1 MKIELNITVRE
12 LVEYALSSGN
22 LTRGTF
28 DKGRSLEGIRGHQ
41 KVQQDRPEEY
51 TKEVSVS
58 HKFDIDQ
65 FIIDVTGRIDGVFL
79 YPEKVIIEEIKTTRK
94 DPDRY
99 EEKENKYHWSQL
111 KIYSYV
117 YMVEHGFDEIDAQLT
132 YYHIET
138 GKTKEFREKYAK
150 YTLEIFFKEIL
161 AKYMDWA
168 TRVSNW
174 QQVRDQ
180 SIHKLDFPFDEYRK
194 GQRKMAVDSYM
205 AIKTKKQLIVQ
216 APTGIGKTIAV
227 LFPAIKAMAEGYGE
241 KIFYLTARTT
251 GRIAAEKAIKEM
263 RNRGLRIK
271 SLVLTAKEKICLIP
285 GTGCDGDECIYAL
298 GYYDRIQDV
307 LKSLYNVDE
316 FSKDLISEAAGNFS
330 VCPFELSLDLSL
342 FSDCIICDYNYAFD
356 PRVYLRRFFQKGDMD
371 YTFLIDE
378 AHNLPDRAREM
389 FSAQI
394 RKQPYLDLRRKVK
407 DKLPELYKNIGK
419 INSCMIKERKN
430 CTQAGDAICE
440 KDQPDG
446 LNPLLETFIRFTEQ
460 WLSQNKKASF
470 QEELLDLY
478 FDVIGFVKISA
489 MFDDSYSCIKEKFGN
504 DLRLKLFCIDPSK
517 HIEKALKRCRSAI
530 FFSATMT
537 PADYFKHLLG
547 CDESVYY
554 LSLSSPF
561 PGENLSLLIADRI
574 STYFKDREKT
584 GGEVVKA
591 LIPVVE
597 SGKGNYLVF
606 FPSYQ
611 YMMMIHDMFE
621 EICPSIEIIHQTRG
635 MAENERQAFLDRFS
649 DENPKTLVGF
659 AVMGG
664 IFGEGVDLVGDRL
677 KGAIIV
683 GVGLPNMSLEQDL
696 IRNYFE
702 EKSRVGFNYA
712 YLFPGFNRVLQA
724 AGRVI
729 RTEKDRG
736 VVLLVDK
743 RFATMRY
750 RSLFPADWHPVSVQ
764 DEEKIRDILARFHG
778 VR

>member
-12 LVEYALSSGN
+12 LVAYALSSGN

-41 KVQQDRPEEY
+41 KVQLDRPEEY
-51 TKEVSVS
+51 IKEVSVS
-58 HKFDIDQ
+58 HKFEIDR
-65 FIIDVTGRIDGVFL
+65 FTIEVTGRIDGIFN
-79 YPEKVIIEEIKTTRK
+79 YPGQVIVEEIKTTRK

-99 EEKENKYHWSQL
+99 EKEENIYHWSQL
-111 KIYSYV
+111 KSYAYV
-117 YMVEHGFDEIDAQLT
+117 YMAEHGLDEVHAQLT
-132 YYHIET
+132 YYHLET
-138 GKTKEFREKYAK
+138 GNIKELRQKFTKAS
-150 YTLEIFFKEIL
+150 LAIFFNDLL
-161 AKYMDWA
+161 ARYLDWA

-180 SIHKLDFPFDEYRK
+180 SILKLDFPFEEYRK
-194 GQRKMAVDSYM
+194 GQRKMAVDSYL
-205 AIKTKKQLIVQ
+205 AIKTGSQLIVQ

-227 LFPAIKAMAEGYGE
+227 LFPAIKAMAEGYSE

-251 GRIAAEKAIKEM
+251 GRIAAVKALGEM
-263 RNRGLRIK
+263 RGKGLRIK
-271 SLVLTAKEKICLIP
+271 SLVLTAKDKICLNP
-285 GTGCDGDECIYAL
+285 GTGCDGDECRYAL

-307 LKSLYNVDE
+307 LKDLYQCDA
-316 FSKDLISEAAGNFS
+316 FTQDFISETAEKFS

-342 FSDCIICDYNYAFD
+342 FSDCIICDYNYVFD

-407 DKLPELYKNIGK
+407 DQLPELYKSMGK
-419 INSCMIKERKN
+419 INSYMIKERKR

-440 KDQPDG
+440 KTQPDA
-446 LNPLLETFIRFTEQ
+446 LTPLLETFIKLTDQ
-460 WLSQNKKASF
+460 WLYRQKKASF
-470 QEELLDLY
+470 QEDLLDLY
-478 FDVIGFVKISA
+478 FNVTGFLKISD
-489 MFDDSYSCIKEKFGN
+489 MFDDSYSFIKERFGN

-517 HIEKALKRCRSAI
+517 HLEKALNRCRAAI

-537 PADYFKHLLG
+537 PAGYFKHLFG
-547 CDESVYY
+547 CDESARYV
-554 LSLSSPF
+554 SLLSPF
-561 PGENLSLLIADRI
+561 PKENLRLLVADGI

-584 GGEVVKA
+584 GEDVVKA

-597 SGKGNYLVF
+597 SRKGNYLVF
-606 FPSYQ
+606 FPSYK
-611 YMMMIHDMFE
+611 YMMMIHDLFKEM
-621 EICPSIEIIHQTRG
+621 CPLIETIHQTKG
-635 MAENERQAFLDRFS
+635 MTESERQAFLDRYS
-649 DENPKTLVGF
+649 DENPATLVGF

-683 GVGLPNMSLEQDL
+683 GVGLPSMSLEQDL
-696 IRNYFE
+696 IRDYFD
-702 EKSRVGFNYA
+702 EKSRAGFDYA

-729 RTEKDRG
+729 RTENDRG
-736 VVLLVDK
+736 VVLLMDK
-743 RFATMRY
+743 RFASFRY
-750 RSLFPADWHPVSVQ
+750 RSLFPMDWCPVPVQ
-764 DEEKIRDILARFHG
+764 NEEKIRDILERF
-778 VR
+778 